1 MNTSTIEFQSRDKI
15 LFLTTWAE
23 IITSQPLFQNTF
35 ILRRPGAV
43 NYPDIKIT
51 IILKMK
57 ILCVFPDI
65 TKIVNFW
72 SKKC

>member
-15 LFLTTWAE
+15 LFLTTWTE

-51 IILKMK
+51 IILIKNEMRHK
-57 ILCVFPDI
+57 
-65 TKIVNFW
+65 
-72 SKKC
+72 SK